1 MLGRCMVTMIFQSPG
16 VNPGASKPP
25 QGNASSKG
33 RPSRGSRLW
42 AKRRLWTGASLFFFV
57 GRVLCQAE
65 GGGKVLGKQCKGGD
79 AILLALNC
87 NKFCF
92 RALQAIIV
100 SKKVEG
106 PAYQVHLSQA
116 GRLKKKLDCILRAWC
131 ESREACVPYVLCAT
145 PKTKPAHRLG
155 QSRIWCPRS
164 TPGRW
169 LGHQCL
175 SICGTFGSGHVKI
188 IENPCKWLRVY
199 TYLI

>member
-1 MLGRCMVTMIFQSPG
+1 MVTMIFQSPG

-42 AKRRLWTGASLFFFV
+42 AKRRLWTGAGLFFFV

-106 PAYQVHLSQA
+106 PAYQVHPAIRCSA
-116 GRLKKKLDCILRAWC
+116 M
-131 ESREACVPYVLCAT
+131 ESRKD
-145 PKTKPAHRLG
+145 PKVGARAPKLERT
-155 QSRIWCPRS
+155 
-164 TPGRW
+164 W
-169 LGHQCL
+169 LGNLSSTLKISLHEGKVCIIWNEANASSEKVVFCL
-175 SICGTFGSGHVKI
+175 ALPDEMPSCHLQTTTNFDWEIA
-188 IENPCKWLRVY
+188 
-199 TYLI
+199 